1 MCNPLQ
7 IGNYRHIMSI
17 NFGSRLKSIRTDKNM
32 KREVLASMIGTSS
45 AIIGRYERNE
55 RTPSID
61 IAKKIAEALNVSLD
75 FLAGDSSVLVKDKEV
90 LQRIEEISNLSDD
103 KKKYIYDFIDMC
115 LRDYKTQKAY
125 SS

>member
-1 MCNPLQ
+1 MP
-7 IGNYRHIMSI
+7 
-17 NFGSRLKSIRTDKNM
+17 
-32 KREVLASMIGTSS
+32 REW
-45 AIIGRYERNE
+45 
-55 RTPSID
+55 D
-61 IAKKIAEALNVSLD
+61 IAQKIAEALNVSLD

-125 SS
+125 S